1 MKKNLSF
8 TLLAA
13 ATVSI
18 VFFTQCSK
26 SEDSNTNLKII
37 MVDGPTALDEVNV
50 DVQGFKINFREDSLG
65 WINIPVTPRVYNLL
79 ALQNGVS
86 AILGSA
92 TVSTAPVKE
101 IRLILGTN
109 NTVKENGVI
118 LPLTVP
124 SGSESGLKIK
134 VDKKLATSVDS
145 LVIDFDAALS
155 VKKETDGFKL
165 KPVIKLK
172 N

>member
-1 MKKNLSF
+1 MKKNLSLS
-8 TLLAA
+8 LLAV

-18 VFFTQCSK
+18 VFFTQCAK
-26 SEDSNTNLKII
+26 SDESNTNLKII

-50 DVQGFKINFREDSLG
+50 DVQGFKINFRDDSTG
-65 WINIPVTPRVYNLL
+65 WINIPVAPRVYNLL

-92 TVSTAPVKE
+92 SVSTAPVKE
-101 IRLILGTN
+101 IRLILGAN

-134 VDKKLATSVDS
+134 VDKRLATSIDS

-155 VKKETDGFKL
+155 VKKESDGFKL